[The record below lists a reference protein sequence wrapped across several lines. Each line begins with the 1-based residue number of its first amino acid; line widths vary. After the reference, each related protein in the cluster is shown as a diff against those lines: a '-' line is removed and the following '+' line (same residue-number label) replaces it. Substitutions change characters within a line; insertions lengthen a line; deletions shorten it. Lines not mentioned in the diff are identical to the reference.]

1 MDEIFRLDLADEVEI
16 AVRLG
21 LAVVLGGLIGFER
34 RQADKPAGVRT
45 MSLVALGAA
54 LFTIISI
61 FGFDTG
67 DKGRVA
73 AQIVTGVGF
82 LGAGLIFRGGIDRAD
97 VRGLTTAAS
106 LWATAAVGMAIGAGL
121 YIVGAVATALAL
133 ALLYFFPR
141 VR

>member
-1 MDEIFRLDLADEVEI
+1 
-16 AVRLG
+16 
-21 LAVVLGGLIGFER
+21 ER